1 MARILLVTT
10 NFWPEPTGSAPVASD
25 LAKALSV
32 DGNFVQIL
40 TTYPHYPWWKI
51 PSEFNELKE
60 ISDHSEGVSIIRAK
74 HYIPKSSNLLSRA
87 LYELSLLR
95 NLSRTIRSHDL
106 SNFDLVVTIG
116 SSYSGHFIGKKISK
130 QKMIPLLVIIHDL
143 IGKGLEQSGIPGG
156 KYIAK
161 FIQRFEFKN
170 LENASKI
177 AVISP
182 AMKSAL
188 ESMGISSSAVTLIPL
203 YGISRIQEIDNQEAK
218 LANGWD
224 KDIFTVVHSGNM
236 GNKQHLETL
245 IEAARILNTESGV
258 NFYLVG
264 HGNRE
269 NKLKELALGMG
280 NIHFLPSVSDEKFPA
295 ILAGADLLLV
305 SERAS
310 QTEMSLPSK
319 LTSYFFSNR
328 PVIASVP
335 TSGATAQY
343 LHGLALIVPAENSK
357 ILAEGIIHL
366 KTNVEE
372 RKMLAKKAL
381 DFAQSNLS
389 IENGRKR
396 YVNWVLGR

>member
-1 MARILLVTT
+1 
-10 NFWPEPTGSAPVASD
+10 
-25 LAKALSV
+25 
-32 DGNFVQIL
+32 
-40 TTYPHYPWWKI
+40 
-51 PSEFNELKE
+51 
-60 ISDHSEGVSIIRAK
+60 
-74 HYIPKSSNLLSRA
+74 
-87 LYELSLLR
+87 
-95 NLSRTIRSHDL
+95 
-106 SNFDLVVTIG
+106 
-116 SSYSGHFIGKKISK
+116 
-130 QKMIPLLVIIHDL
+130 L

-188 ESMGISSSAVTLIPL
+188 ESMGISSSAITLIPL
-203 YGISRIQEIDNQEAK
+203 YGINRIQEIDNQEAK
-218 LANGWD
+218 LTNGWE
-224 KDIFTVVHSGNM
+224 KNSFTVVHSGNM

-245 IEAARILNTESGV
+245 IEAARILDTESGI

-269 NKLKELALGMG
+269 NKLKELAFGMG

-343 LHGLALIVPAENSK
+343 LNGLALIVPAENSE

-366 KTNVEE
+366 KTNVEK

-396 YVNWVLGR
+396 YVNWVLSR